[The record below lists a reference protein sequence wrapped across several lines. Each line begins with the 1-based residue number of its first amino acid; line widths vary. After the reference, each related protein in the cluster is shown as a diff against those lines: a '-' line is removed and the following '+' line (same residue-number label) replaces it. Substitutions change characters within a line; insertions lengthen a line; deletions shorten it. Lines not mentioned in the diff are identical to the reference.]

1 MLNLRENILVD
12 SELGSYPCDIAKVIV
27 QVVETPVLVM
37 GSEII
42 KEKYQ
47 QLHTE
52 LRDAAIFYAVKANPH
67 EDIIRHLERLGAG
80 FEITSNGELD
90 LLIRLDI
97 PPKKIISSNPTKDEG
112 FIKMAHAYGVR
123 VFAFDSQEEVE
134 KLSKYAPG
142 SKVYIRISV
151 SNDGSEWPLQRKYG
165 VEVEDALDLLSEARN
180 QGLDP
185 YGITFHIGSQC
196 TNPDAWAEAI
206 RKSAVL
212 WSLAMSK
219 GMEICSLN
227 IGGGFPIRYTGP
239 VPTIKEVTAVIK
251 DTLME
256 VFPKGIELIV
266 EPGRVIVGEAGLL
279 VAKVIGKAMRDGQ
292 KWLYLDVGVFNG
304 LMETVGGIKYPFS
317 VSKEGQSG
325 KFVLAGPS
333 CDGFDVISE
342 EVELPEP
349 QIGDKVYIKSAG
361 AYTTA
366 YASNFCGFSTPKTI
380 LT

>member
-12 SELGSYPCDIAKVIV
+12 SELGSYSCDLAKGIV

-37 GSEII
+37 SSEII
-42 KEKYQ
+42 REKYQ
-47 QLHTE
+47 QLRTE

-67 EDIIRHLERLGAG
+67 EDIIRHLERFGAG

-97 PPKKIISSNPTKDEG
+97 PPKKIISSNPTKDQG

-123 VFAFDSQEEVE
+123 VFAFDSWEEVE

-151 SNDGSEWPLQRKYG
+151 SNDGSEWPLHRKYG
-165 VEVEDALDLLSEARN
+165 VEVEDALDLLLEARN
-180 QGLDP
+180 HGLDP
-185 YGITFHIGSQC
+185 CGITFHIGSQC
-196 TNPDAWAEAI
+196 TNPDAWAEAL

-219 GMEICSLN
+219 GMEVFSLN
-227 IGGGFPIRYTGP
+227 IGGGFPIRYTRP

-266 EPGRVIVGEAGLL
+266 EPGRFIVGEAGLL
-279 VAKVIGKAMRDGQ
+279 ITKVIGKAMRDGQ

-317 VSKEGQSG
+317 VSKEGQLG

-349 QIGDKVYIKSAG
+349 QIGDRVYIKSAG